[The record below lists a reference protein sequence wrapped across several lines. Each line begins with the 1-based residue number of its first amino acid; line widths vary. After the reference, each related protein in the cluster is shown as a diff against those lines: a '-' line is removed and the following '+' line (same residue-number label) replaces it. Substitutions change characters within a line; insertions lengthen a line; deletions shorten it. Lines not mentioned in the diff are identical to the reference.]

1 MVAQLSAEA
10 ASRRLPVV
18 GGTVFPAYVVWEL
31 TLACDHACRHCGSR
45 AVDVRDGELTTSEAL
60 EVVTQLADMG
70 AREVVLIGGE
80 AYLHD
85 GFLTIIRALAA
96 AGITPTM
103 TTGGLGVDDALARD
117 MAEAGIRRVSVSV
130 DGLGSTH
137 DRIRARKNSFE
148 GAVGALRALKAASIY
163 TSANTHVNRV
173 NQADLEGLYLLLRD
187 AGIRSW
193 QVQLTVPLGRAADRP
208 NFVLQPYELLEVVPR
223 IAALKRRGL
232 RDGLLLMPGNNL
244 GYFGPEEGLLRSQK
258 PEDRDCFRGCQAGC
272 FVLGIESHGDVK
284 GCPSLQSDAYVGG
297 NLRDTPLREIWD
309 ESPRLAFARRR
320 TPADL
325 WGFCAQCPFAETCM
339 GGCSFT
345 AHALFG
351 RPGNNPYCHYR
362 ARALA
367 KEGLRERLVQTESP
381 PGVPFDHGRFE
392 LIVEPFHSPT
402 PTVEDPLARAVKI
415 SGSGVLNR
423 P

>member
-1 MVAQLSAEA
+1 VTAETELGAEA

-18 GGTVFPAYVVWEL
+18 NDALFPAYVVWEL

-45 AVDVRDGELTTSEAL
+45 AIQARDGELTTTEAL
-60 EVVTQLADMG
+60 EVVEQLAEMG

-103 TTGGLGVDDALARD
+103 TTGGLGVDDALARE
-117 MAEAGIRRVSVSV
+117 MAQAGIRRVSVSV
-130 DGLGSTH
+130 DGLGATH

-148 GAVGALRALKAASIY
+148 SAMGALRALKNAGLYA
-163 TSANTHVNRV
+163 SANTHVNRV
-173 NQADLEGLYLLLRD
+173 NQGDLEGLYLILRD
-187 AGIRSW
+187 AGVRSW

-208 NFVLQPYELLEVVPR
+208 NFILQPYELMEVVPR

-232 RDGLLLMPGNNL
+232 REGLLIMPGNNL

-258 PEDRDCFRGCQAGC
+258 PDDRDCFRGCQAGR

-297 NLRDTPLREIWD
+297 NLRESPLQTIWD
-309 ESPRLAFARRR
+309 QSPRLAFARQR
-320 TPADL
+320 TTADL
-325 WGFCAQCPFAETCM
+325 WGYCAQCPFAETCM

-367 KEGLRERLVQTESP
+367 KEGLRERLVQTVSA

-392 LIVEPFHSPT
+392 LVVEASDSPS
-402 PTVEDPLARAVKI
+402 PPVQDPLARVVKI
-415 SGSGVLNR
+415 QGPGS
-423 P
+423 